1 MINQSQGGM
10 LEHTNR
16 IAIPKTQW
24 RNIRL
29 SQEFSL
35 SDIYAL
41 DSN

>member
-1 MINQSQGGM
+1 MINQSQGAM
-10 LEHTNR
+10 SERTTR
-16 IAIPKTQW
+16 MAIPKTQW
-24 RNIRL
+24 RNIGS